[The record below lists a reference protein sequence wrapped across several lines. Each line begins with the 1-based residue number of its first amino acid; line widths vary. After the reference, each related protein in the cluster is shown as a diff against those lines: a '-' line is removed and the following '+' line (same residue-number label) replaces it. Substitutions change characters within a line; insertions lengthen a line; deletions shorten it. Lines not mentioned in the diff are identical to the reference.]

1 MYISITAVPKIKNL
15 RRIIDRL
22 KIENLKNLLRLPQK
36 NLILKKRKCPIV
48 FISSEEELLGLVM
61 SLGWSVPGKF

>member
-36 NLILKKRKCPIV
+36 NLILKKQKCPIV